1 MNFGRLR
8 MKQIIESFVGNVAGF
23 HKYGFALFGFLIF
36 LFAFHSLRSEEASSE
51 PLKKIKLQLKW
62 RHQFQFAGYYAAIE
76 KGFYRDQGFEVEILE
91 SNFNEEPITQVLNGS
106 ADYGVGTT
114 DLLLMRE
121 QKKPVVALAAIFQ
134 HSPLSL
140 LVRKDSGIRTLHE
153 LVGKTVM
160 IEPHSAELFA
170 YFEREGINASKIFV
184 QPHSFHIND
193 LKDGKVSAI
202 SVYLSDEPFALEKD
216 RIPYLIFSPRAAG
229 IDFYSD
235 ILFTTEKRIEDFPEE
250 VKAFRSASMKG
261 WEYAKRNPEEIVQL
275 IYHKYSKRHSIEHLR
290 FEAERM
296 KILQPDIVEIGH
308 MNLYRWKHIAEVY
321 EEQGML
327 KPGLDLGSFV
337 YDPNPKHDL
346 GWLYG
351 ILLGFLLFSVAVI
364 LIASYIFYL
373 NRNLKISETK
383 SKEANRTK
391 DKFLAIISHD
401 LRGPIGTIHLLFRD
415 VIRSPSDMNEE
426 TLVQVRSSI
435 HKTYRL
441 LEDLLFW
448 AENQKGEMKIQ
459 REHFS
464 IRRAIEDTKELLFN
478 QALQKEIQLILEPG
492 KDSFAFADPSM
503 IQLVLR
509 NLVGNAIKFT
519 KSGGFIKIRMEESAD
534 SVLIS
539 VVDTGVG
546 ISELYLEKLFHL
558 EERISSSGTRN
569 EPGSGLGLIICKEF
583 IERNGGS
590 IGIESEFGKGSRV
603 WFSVPKGKSD
613 SFREKS

>member
-1 MNFGRLR
+1 MKFDLSR
-8 MKQIIESFVGNVAGF
+8 MKQIRYAYVSAVAS
-23 HKYGFALFGFLIF
+23 LRIFGFVFAGVLI
-36 LFAFHSLRSEEASSE
+36 LFFAIVSLRSEEETSR

-76 KGFYRDQGFEVEILE
+76 KGFYRDQGLEVEILE
-91 SNFNEEPITQVLNGS
+91 STFNEEPITQVLNGN
-106 ADYGVGTT
+106 AEYGVGTT

-140 LVRKDSGIRTLHE
+140 LVRKDSEIRTLHE

-170 YFEREGINASKIFV
+170 YFEREGINTSKIFV

-202 SVYLSDEPFALEKD
+202 SVYLSDEPFALEKN
-216 RIPYLIFSPRAAG
+216 RIPYSIFSPRSAG

-235 ILFTTEKRIEDFPEE
+235 ILFTTEKRIEEFPDE
-250 VKAFRSASMKG
+250 VKTFRSASMKG
-261 WEYAKRNPEEIVQL
+261 WEYAKKNPEEIVQL

-290 FEAERM
+290 FEAEKM

-308 MNLYRWKHIAEVY
+308 MNLYRWKHIAEIY

-327 KPGLDLGSFV
+327 KPGLNLESFV
-337 YDPNPKHDL
+337 YDPNPKLDL

-351 ILLGFLLFSVAVI
+351 TLFGILSFAI
-364 LIASYIFYL
+364 LVVLISSYIFYL
-373 NRNLKISETK
+373 NRNLKISEAK
-383 SKEANRTK
+383 SREANQTK

-415 VIRSPSDMNEE
+415 LIKTPSDLSEE
-426 TLVQVRSSI
+426 TLQEVRSSL

-441 LEDLLFW
+441 LQDLLFW

-459 REHFS
+459 RENFS
-464 IRRAIEDTKELLFN
+464 VRKSIEETKGLLFN
-478 QALQKEIQLILEPG
+478 QASQKEIQLILKPG
-492 KDSFAFADPSM
+492 IDSLAFADPSM

-509 NLVGNAIKFT
+509 NVIGNAIKFT
-519 KSGGFIKIRMEESAD
+519 NSGGSITIQVEESVD
-534 SVLIS
+534 FTLVSVI
-539 VVDTGVG
+539 DTGVG
-546 ISELYLEKLFHL
+546 ISEFHRDKLFSL
-558 EERISSSGTRN
+558 EERISSKGTKN
-569 EPGSGLGLIICKEF
+569 ESGSGLGLIICKEF
-583 IERNGGS
+583 IEKNDGK
-590 IGIESEFGKGSRV
+590 IGVESESGKGSRV
-603 WFSVPKGKSD
+603 WFSIPKGKPSSND
-613 SFREKS
+613 KI